1 MVQPASLEDID
12 WGRTLLQPDVVG
24 GKKVGKEIR
33 VGQSLASDKWIKARG
48 EFDLQMGE
56 QRPEM

>member
-12 WGRTLLQPDVVG
+12 WGRTLLQPDVV
-24 GKKVGKEIR
+24 VG
-33 VGQSLASDKWIKARG
+33 G

>member
-24 GKKVGKEIR
+24 GKKVGKEIG

-48 EFDLQMGE
+48 EFDL
-56 QRPEM
+56 